1 MDINKLING
10 PSLSPASLLGKSQH
24 ELNPA
29 SWMYER
35 VVRSIIDFEEKLDPA
50 LEIGARLVSFAS
62 SEIIHI
68 DDVGYWGP
76 DIIKFYGKNADGN
89 PVELMQHMSQ
99 LSVLLVAVKPLAE
112 PRRIGFVLKEK
123 LKAEDDRSADE
134 Q

>member
-1 MDINKLING
+1 MDIDGLLKSARLTG
-10 PSLSPASLLGKSQH
+10 PHLLGKSGH

-35 VVRSIIDFEEKLDPA
+35 IVKSIIDFEEKLDPN

-112 PRRIGFVLKEK
+112 PRRIGFVLKGK
-123 LKAEDDRSADE
+123 LEAEDDRSADE
-134 Q
+134 E